1 MDNLSKGALGTCLV
15 TGGTGTFGRAFARR
29 VLDDGLVE
37 RLIVYSRD
45 EYKQARM
52 EAEFQSDP
60 RLRFYLGDVRDRDQ
74 LRRAFSG
81 VDTVVHCA
89 ALKRV
94 DRSALDVMEFIKTN
108 VLGTMNVIEA
118 AHDRNVGRVVVL
130 STDKAVESV
139 TPYGACKAIA
149 EWLAIAGNV
158 YGDTHICAVRY
169 GNIMNSRG
177 SVLEAWQRQHD
188 ADEPL
193 TVTDDHMTRFWL
205 RIEQAVDLVLLALD
219 RMGGGEIFIPKD
231 VDRGRVIDFALRYFP
246 DAEFVETG
254 KRSYEKIAEVLVAAE
269 ETDRLVDCGD
279 CYVLQPMHVRWEPG
293 PYGVTCGSPVG
304 EDFQYRSD
312 SE

>member
-1 MDNLSKGALGTCLV
+1 
-15 TGGTGTFGRAFARR
+15 
-29 VLDDGLVE
+29 VLDDELAARV
-37 RLIVYSRD
+37 IVYSRD
-45 EYKQARM
+45 EWKQAQM

-74 LRRAFSG
+74 LRRAFGG

-94 DRSALDVMEFIKTN
+94 DRSALDVVEFIKTN

-118 AHDRNVGRVVVL
+118 AHDRNVGRVVAL
-130 STDKAVESV
+130 STDKAVESA
-139 TPYGACKAIA
+139 TPYGACKALA
-149 EWLAIAGNV
+149 EWLAISGNV
-158 YGDTHICAVRY
+158 YGNTHISAARY
-169 GNIMNSRG
+169 GNIVNSRG
-177 SVLEAWQRQHD
+177 SVLETWQRQHD
-188 ADEPL
+188 AGEPL
-193 TVTDDHMTRFWL
+193 AITDDQMTRFWL
-205 RIEQAVDLVLLALD
+205 NIEQAVDLVLLALA

-231 VDRGRVIDFALRYFP
+231 VDRGRVIDFARRYFP
-246 DAEFVETG
+246 DAEFVQTG

-293 PYGVTCGSPVG
+293 PYGMACGSPVG

>member
-1 MDNLSKGALGTCLV
+1 MLI
-15 TGGTGTFGRAFARR
+15 TGGTGTFGNAFAQR
-29 VLDDGLVE
+29 VLDFHLAD
-37 RLIVYSRD
+37 RLIILSRD
-45 EYKQARM
+45 EKKQLDMRAR
-52 EAEFQSDP
+52 FNDP

-74 LRRAFSG
+74 LRRAFSD
-81 VDTVVHCA
+81 VDTVVHAA

-94 DRSALDVMEFIKTN
+94 DRSALDVVEFIKTN

-118 AHDRNVGRVVVL
+118 AHDRNVGRVVAL

-149 EWLAIAGNV
+149 EWLAISGNV
-158 YGDTHICAVRY
+158 YGDTHICAARY
-169 GNIMNSRG
+169 GNIVNSRG
-177 SVLEAWQRQHD
+177 SVLETWRRQYD
-188 ADEPL
+188 AGEPL
-193 TVTDDHMTRFWL
+193 AITDDRMTRFWL
-205 RIEQAVDLVLLALD
+205 CIEQAVDLVLLALA

-231 VDRGRVIDFALRYFP
+231 VDRGRVIDFARRYFP
-246 DAEFVETG
+246 DAEFVQTG

-293 PYGVTCGSPVG
+293 PYGMTCGSPVG

>member
-1 MDNLSKGALGTCLV
+1 
-15 TGGTGTFGRAFARR
+15 
-29 VLDDGLVE
+29 VLDDELAT

-45 EYKQARM
+45 ELKQARM

-74 LRRAFSG
+74 LRRAFSD
-81 VDTVVHCA
+81 VDTVVHAA

-94 DRSALDVMEFIKTN
+94 DRSALDVVEFIKTN

-118 AHDRNVGRVVVL
+118 AHDRNVGRVVAL

-149 EWLAIAGNV
+149 EWLAISGNV

-169 GNIMNSRG
+169 GNIVNSRG
-177 SVLEAWQRQHD
+177 SVLETWRRQYD
-188 ADEPL
+188 AGEPL
-193 TVTDDHMTRFWL
+193 AITDDRMTRFWL
-205 RIEQAVDLVLLALD
+205 CIEQAADLVLLALG
-219 RMGGGEIFIPKD
+219 RMGGGEIFIPKG
-231 VDRGRVIDFALRYFP
+231 VDRGRVIDFARRYFP
-246 DAEFVETG
+246 DAEFVQTG
-254 KRSYEKIAEVLVAAE
+254 KRSYEKVNEVLVAAE
-269 ETDRLVDCGD
+269 EADRLVDCGD

-293 PYGVTCGSPVG
+293 PFGATSGSPVG

-312 SE
+312 G